1 MKNEKCKQLILA
13 PRKIKTTCIQIFIYD
28 YKNSQIMKH
37 RNKVTKQFI
46 LGNYN
51 INNDINIL
59 THIKNS
65 NVEFICNNVYTNPIA
80 LKNFNG
86 ILTNIIAFNL
96 TKSFNSLIKY
106 INIPSFIQY
115 INNFFSFFQIQPT
128 PMLVFAPF
136 RMKLF

>member
-1 MKNEKCKQLILA
+1 LKNEKSNQLILA

-28 YKNSQIMKH
+28 YKHSQIMKH
-37 RNKVTKQFI
+37 RNKLTKQFI

-65 NVEFICNNVYTNPIA
+65 NVESICNNVYTNLMA

-115 INNFFSFFQIQPT
+115 IDNFFFIFPNST
-128 PMLVFAPF
+128 NTYV
-136 RMKLF
+136 